1 MDPDRFT
8 QVDATTWRVEPH
20 GAMRV
25 PAIIYAD
32 EPLIR
37 DMDDKV
43 FEQAVNVAVLPG
55 IVQASYVMPDAHW
68 GYGFPIGGVAA
79 FDPDQGG
86 VVSAGGV
93 GFDISCGVRTM
104 LTGRKV
110 ADVLPVQKVLAE
122 SLFRQ
127 IPAGVGSTGAI
138 TLDAVEMDAM
148 LRGGARW
155 AVARGWGEARDLD
168 RIEEHGQMADAEPAC
183 VSERAKE
190 RQRRE
195 MGTLGS
201 GNHYLEVQAVVELF
215 DTTAARAF
223 DLAPDDVVVT
233 IHCGS
238 RGLGHQI
245 GSEFLK
251 EMVVTAKTSGIVL
264 PDRELAC
271 APIRSEVGE
280 RYLGAMRAAINC
292 ALANREILGHYARRV
307 FAHFFRG
314 SGLRLLFDVSHNTCK
329 VEPHVVDGKPRDLFV
344 HRKGATRAFGA
355 GHASLPAALRDIGQP
370 VLIGGS
376 MGTGSYI
383 LVGEASGE
391 QKAFSSACH
400 GAGRALSR
408 HAALKRWSGRKI
420 IDDLAAQ
427 GVVIRS
433 PSTRGVA
440 EEAPGAYK
448 DVGAVVAAA
457 ERAGLARRVA
467 RLRPL
472 ICIKG

>member
-1 MDPDRFT
+1 MDLSRFT
-8 QVDATTWRVEPH
+8 RVDETTWRIDPH

-32 EPLIR
+32 ENLMR

-43 FEQAVNVAVLPG
+43 YEQAANVAMLPG
-55 IVQASYVMPDAHW
+55 IMQASYAMPDAHW

-79 FDPDQGG
+79 FDAERGG

-104 LTGRKV
+104 LTGLKV
-110 ADVLPVQKVLAE
+110 PDILPVQLSLAD
-122 SLFRQ
+122 SLYRQ

-138 TLDAVEMDAM
+138 TLDTIEMNAM
-148 LRGGARW
+148 LSGGARW
-155 AVARGWGEARDLD
+155 AVDRGWGEASDLE
-168 RIEEHGQMADAEPAC
+168 RIEENGTMGGAMPEN
-183 VSERAKE
+183 VSERARE
-190 RQRRE
+190 RQCRE

-201 GNHYLEVQAVVELF
+201 GNHYLEVQAVAEIF
-215 DTTAARAF
+215 DSKVAGSYG
-223 DLAPDDVVVT
+223 LAENEVVVT

-245 GSEFLK
+245 GTEYLRD
-251 EMVVTAKTSGIVL
+251 MVVAASASGITL

-271 APIRSEVGE
+271 APIKSDVGQ

-292 ALANREILGHYARRV
+292 ALANREILGHFARRI
-307 FAHFFRG
+307 FAHFFPG
-314 SGLRLLFDVSHNTCK
+314 QNLSLLFDVSHNTCK
-329 VEPHVVDGKPRDLFV
+329 VEPHVVDGKRRELFV
-344 HRKGATRAFGA
+344 HRKGATRAFGP
-355 GHASLPAALRDIGQP
+355 GHESLPVALRSAGQP

-383 LVGEASGE
+383 LAGEATAE

-400 GAGRALSR
+400 GAGRAMSR
-408 HAALKRWSGRKI
+408 HAALKQWSGRKI
-420 IDDLAAQ
+420 QDDLRAQ
-427 GVVIRS
+427 GIFIRS
-433 PSTRGVA
+433 PSTRGIA

-448 DVGAVVAAA
+448 DIGAVVAAA
-457 ERAGLARRVA
+457 EHAGLARRVA

-472 ICIKG
+472 VCIKG